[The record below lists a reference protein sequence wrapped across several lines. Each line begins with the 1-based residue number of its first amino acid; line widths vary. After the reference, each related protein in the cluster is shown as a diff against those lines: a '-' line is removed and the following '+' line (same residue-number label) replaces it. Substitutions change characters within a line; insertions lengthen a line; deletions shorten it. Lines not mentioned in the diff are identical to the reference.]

1 MTRRGRF
8 ISFEG
13 GEGAGKS
20 THVRRLTAWLQAAGI
35 NVLATREPGGP
46 PGAEA
51 IRALLLAAAEPPWS
65 PLSEVLLHYA
75 ARREHLD
82 KTIEPALA
90 RGTWVVCDRFA
101 DSTMAYQG
109 YGQGVDRALIVA
121 IHRLVLGDLAPD
133 LTFVLDLPTDEGA
146 ARRGDRPADRYEALE
161 SSIHARIRQGFLA
174 IAEAAPA
181 RCVVIDAR
189 QPLDAVDR
197 AIEAIV
203 ARRYDLDRR
212 PPGPPPP

>member
-51 IRALLLAAAEPPWS
+51 LRALLLAAAEPPWS

-90 RGTWVVCDRFA
+90 RGTWVVCDAKR
-101 DSTMAYQG
+101 G
-109 YGQGVDRALIVA
+109 
-121 IHRLVLGDLAPD
+121 
-133 LTFVLDLPTDEGA
+133 
-146 ARRGDRPADRYEALE
+146 RRGTVTERSEGRLIYGTHLTVDVVPGRGSGFSVEAPEGVRFLIRSDLMAEALPF
-161 SSIHARIRQGFLA
+161 A
-174 IAEAAPA
+174 
-181 RCVVIDAR
+181 
-189 QPLDAVDR
+189 
-197 AIEAIV
+197 
-203 ARRYDLDRR
+203 
-212 PPGPPPP
+212 